1 MRSLSPTLLEAQRSA
16 RHRPYLGVT
25 VERRL
30 PHLFHPVFTRLLN
43 TDDTPTRHGL
53 HLTSGGDL
61 IRAHVSRSDSKLYV
75 QRVGNA
81 GPNSS
86 FTQWTYLNNAY
97 PDAGVALCGNG
108 SYVLI
113 VYVNNGNRR
122 EIRYRESSDDGAT
135 WSSDA
140 RLVYPSVN
148 GVSHLTAAM
157 SPDEKVGLFFSGANN
172 NLYAMRRIDDV
183 WTAPAS
189 WPQSSY
195 VKKIDGIASA
205 YGDDWNLVVCGA
217 TSTGSSRVWT
227 MVYGDG
233 TEQARGQWSSIT
245 SLTRADSGSQVSF
258 SHPYLANADTYRL
271 FFKESYDG
279 SDSYGRAFWTFTP
292 KSGSF
297 LDARWREPIPFDADP
312 YAGVAVAG
320 NSTTLWLSTST
331 QVWRASAG
339 PQRILTGDLLEAHL
353 TEGAAGGRATLLLSN
368 HHGRYNGAG
377 IESASPLVPG
387 ARVRFNPGYVT
398 SGGVEHSSGPAYWIA
413 GLERR
418 SDNGKARL
426 ALYLEDGWSLLERW
440 RARYQHN
447 WIKGYTFIEDIVEF
461 ILARAGLSLEVL
473 SASDTF
479 QRHRPAFTIH
489 PNATA
494 ASAVKRLMSTVPDVL
509 FFRQG
514 SPAVKQLDSSDAA
527 DYSYGTD
534 HPIIN
539 GRYLYQAL
547 RYNRI
552 QTFGLNRLQESLD
565 WDEIAAMADRL
576 LQVYDI
582 NQETA
587 DSAKERSDSLLA
599 KERLSTRAGLLEA
612 PVNCGLELYDV
623 VGVTDPPAGLNGAR
637 RRVTG
642 LDLKFRRGPDGP
654 PVYSQTLTLS
664 GV

>member
-1 MRSLSPTLLEAQRSA
+1 MRSLSPTLLDAQRDS
-16 RHRPYLGVT
+16 RRRPHLGVT
-25 VERRL
+25 VDRRL
-30 PHLFHPVFTRLLN
+30 PHVFHPVFSRLQNL
-43 TDDTPTRHGL
+43 DETPARHDL
-53 HLTSGGDL
+53 HLTSSGTL
-61 IRAHVSRSDSKLYV
+61 IRARVSRSNSRLYV

-81 GPNSS
+81 GPSSS
-86 FTQWTYLNNAY
+86 FTQWTYLNRAY
-97 PDAGVALCGNG
+97 PDAGVALCGSG
-108 SYVLI
+108 SYVLM
-113 VYVNNGNRR
+113 VYVHYSNRR
-122 EIRYRESSDDGAT
+122 EIRYRESADDGVT
-135 WSSDA
+135 WSSDS
-140 RLVYPSVN
+140 RLIYPSVG

-157 SPDEKVGLFFSGANN
+157 SPAGKAALFFAGTNN
-172 NLYAMRRIDDV
+172 NLYAMRRLDGV

-195 VKKIDGIASA
+195 VRQISGIASA
-205 YGDDWNLVVCGA
+205 YGDDWNVVVCGT

-227 MVYGDG
+227 MIYGDG

-245 SLTRADSGSQVSF
+245 SLTRADGGSRVSF

-292 KSGSF
+292 QSGSF
-297 LDARWREPIPFDADP
+297 LSARWREPIPLDADP
-312 YAGVAVAG
+312 YAGIAVAG
-320 NSTTLWLSTST
+320 NSTTLWLGTST
-331 QVWRASAG
+331 QVWRAVAG
-339 PQRILTGDLLEAHL
+339 PQLDLSGDLLEAHL
-353 TEGAAGGRATLLLSN
+353 TEGAEGGRATLFLRN
-368 HHGRYNGAG
+368 DHGRYNDAG

-387 ARVRFNPGYVT
+387 ARVRFKPGYFT
-398 SGGVEHSSGPAYWIA
+398 SDGIESSPGPAYWIA

-418 SDNGKARL
+418 SGNGKARL
-426 ALYLEDGWSLLERW
+426 ALHLEDGWSLLERW

-447 WIKGYTFIEDIVEF
+447 WIKGYTSVEDIMEF
-461 ILARAGLSLEVL
+461 ILARAGLDLEVL
-473 SASDTF
+473 NASDIF
-479 QRHRPAFTIH
+479 RRQRPAFTIH

-509 FFRQG
+509 YFRQG
-514 SPAVKQLDSSDAA
+514 SPTVKQLDPSDAA

-539 GRYLYQAL
+539 GRYLYRPS

-565 WDEIAAMADRL
+565 WDSVAAMADRL

-582 NQETA
+582 NQETSE
-587 DSAKERSDSLLA
+587 SAKKRSDSLLA
-599 KERLSTRAGLLEA
+599 KERLTMRGGLLEA

-623 VGVTDPPAGLNGAR
+623 IGITDPAAGLNNAR

-642 LDLKFRRGPDGP
+642 IDLKYRRTPDAP
-654 PVYSQTLTLS
+654 PLYSHTLTLS